1 MNRKLSREKAME
13 ILFTMELNKETV
25 DDAINNYLEDYDST
39 SKGLD
44 LIYIRRVLSGINENQ
59 LQIEKQ
65 INEKL
70 KNWTLDRIAK
80 INLVILKIATYEI
93 LFEEDIPK
101 AVSINEAVEL
111 TKKYSDLKSVSF
123 VNGVLDKINK

>member
-13 ILFTMELNKETV
+13 ILFTMELNKESV

-44 LIYIRRVLSGINENQ
+44 LTYIRRVLNGIEENT
-59 LQIEKQ
+59 LEIEKR

-80 INLVILKIATYEI
+80 INLVILKLAVYEI

-123 VNGVLDKINK
+123 VNGVLDKISK